1 MAWVSRKASGL
12 AARDCVRDDRV
23 VKVAGF
29 FFFFFFWLFLELLE
43 FDEEEELSL
52 FFERGA
58 FPARLGTA
66 YNDVAASVPLTVVV
80 VVN

>member
-1 MAWVSRKASGL
+1 MFLAWVSRKASGL

-29 FFFFFFWLFLELLE
+29 FFFFWLFFEFLE

-66 YNDVAASVPLTVVV
+66 CNTVAAAAVVLIV
-80 VVN
+80 D